1 MHMRNRIGTFLVLA
15 AVCLVSWLLLSLGSG
30 ETEERALRMQVT
42 CDSLRHVNHDQNLY
56 IMQLEYE
63 VESLE
68 YEVEDLSDDLSDCTE
83 DFQNCIAGRKIQI
96 RHSDGNILTSNPEH

>member
-1 MHMRNRIGTFLVLA
+1 MRDRLRDRLLTLLIVVAALLGGWVFLEA
-15 AVCLVSWLLLSLGSG
+15 GQSRA
-30 ETEERALRMQVT
+30 EEKTLRKMVT
-42 CDSLRHVNHDQNLY
+42 LDSLRHVNHDQNLY

-68 YEVEDLSDDLSDCTE
+68 DQLSDCAE

-96 RHSDGNILTSNPEH
+96 RHIDGDIPITNPDL

>member
-1 MHMRNRIGTFLVLA
+1 MRNRIGTFLVLS
-15 AVCLVSWLLLSLGSG
+15 AVSLVSWIFLSLGSG
-30 ETEERALRMQVT
+30 KAEEQTLRMQVT

-63 VESLE
+63 VEALQ
-68 YEVEDLSDDLSDCTE
+68 DQLSECTE

-96 RHSDGNILTSNPEH
+96 RHIDGNILTSNPE

>member
-15 AVCLVSWLLLSLGSG
+15 AVSLVSWLLLSLGSDKA
-30 ETEERALRMQVT
+30 EEKTLRMQAV

-56 IMQLEYE
+56 IMQ
-63 VESLE
+63 LE

>member
-1 MHMRNRIGTFLVLA
+1 MRNRIGTFLVLA
-15 AVCLVSWLLLSLGSG
+15 AVSLVSWIFLSLGSDKA
-30 ETEERALRMQVT
+30 EEQTLRMQVT

-68 YEVEDLSDDLSDCTE
+68 YEVENLQDQLSECTE

-96 RHSDGNILTSNPEH
+96 RHSDGNILTSNPE

>member
-1 MHMRNRIGTFLVLA
+1 MRNKIGTFLVLA
-15 AVCLVSWLLLSLGSG
+15 AVCLVSWLLLSVGSG
-30 ETEERALRMQVT
+30 KAEERALRMQVT

-63 VESLE
+63 VE
-68 YEVEDLSDDLSDCTE
+68 DLSDDLSDCTE

-96 RHSDGNILTSNPEH
+96 RHIDGNILTSNPEH

>member
-30 ETEERALRMQVT
+30 ETEEKTLRIQVT
-42 CDSLRHVNHDQNLY
+42 CDSLRHVNHDQKLY
-56 IMQLEYE
+56 IMQ
-63 VESLE
+63 LE

-96 RHSDGNILTSNPEH
+96 RHIDGNILTSNPEH

>member
-1 MHMRNRIGTFLVLA
+1 MRNRIGTLLVLV
-15 AVCLVSWLLLSLGSG
+15 AVSLVSWLLLSLGSDKA
-30 ETEERALRMQVT
+30 EEQTLRMQVT

-68 YEVEDLSDDLSDCTE
+68 YEVENLQDQLSECTE

>member
-1 MHMRNRIGTFLVLA
+1 MHMRNKIGTFLVLA
-15 AVCLVSWLLLSLGSG
+15 AVSLVSWLLLSVGSG
-30 ETEERALRMQVT
+30 ETEEKTLRMQAV

-56 IMQLEYE
+56 IMQ
-63 VESLE
+63 LE

-96 RHSDGNILTSNPEH
+96 RHIDGNIPITNPDL

>member
-1 MHMRNRIGTFLVLA
+1 MRNRIGTLLVLA

-30 ETEERALRMQVT
+30 ETEEKTLRMQVT
-42 CDSLRHVNHDQNLY
+42 CDSLRHVNHDQKLY

-68 YEVEDLSDDLSDCTE
+68 YEVEALQDQISECTE

-96 RHSDGNILTSNPEH
+96 RHSDGNILITNPEH

>member
-15 AVCLVSWLLLSLGSG
+15 AVCLVSWIFLSVGSG
-30 ETEERALRMQVT
+30 KAEERALRMQVT
-42 CDSLRHVNHDQNLY
+42 LDSLRHVNHDQNLY

-68 YEVEDLSDDLSDCTE
+68 YEVEDLQDQISECTE

-96 RHSDGNILTSNPEH
+96 RHIDGNILTSNPE

>member
-1 MHMRNRIGTFLVLA
+1 MRNRIGTFLVLA
-15 AVCLVSWLLLSLGSG
+15 AVSLVSWIFLSLGSDKA
-30 ETEERALRMQVT
+30 EEQTLRMQVT

-68 YEVEDLSDDLSDCTE
+68 YEVENLQDQLSECTE

-96 RHSDGNILTSNPEH
+96 RHSDGNILTGNPE